1 MRLSRALPTV
11 MLLGLVSSP
20 LFCQYTPA
28 KLQALDPAGLEQ
40 SLNSQKWLIVEFGGQ
55 TCIPCVQM
63 QPVLME
69 IQKRLG
75 DKGKVHNFWI
85 QEHVETARRFGIM
98 VMPTQIIFDAK
109 GKEIVRHQG
118 YWELES
124 FQKVLKEKGV
134 L

>member
-1 MRLSRALPTV
+1 MRPRHLLPSM

-28 KLQALDPAGLEQ
+28 KLPALDPAGLEQ
-40 SLNSQKWLIVEFGGQ
+40 GLKSQKWLIMEFGGQ
-55 TCIPCVQM
+55 TCIPCIRM

-69 IQKRLG
+69 IQKKLG

-109 GKEIVRHQG
+109 GKEILRHQG

>member
-1 MRLSRALPTV
+1 MRPRQLLPILL
-11 MLLGLVSSP
+11 LLGFAGSP

-28 KLQALDPAGLEQ
+28 KLPALDPAGLEQ
-40 SLNSQKWLIVEFGGQ
+40 GLKSQKWLIMEFGGQ
-55 TCIPCVQM
+55 TCIPCIRM

-69 IQKRLG
+69 IQKKLG

-98 VMPTQIIFDAK
+98 VMPTQIVFDAK
-109 GKEIVRHQG
+109 GKEILRHQG
-118 YWELES
+118 YWELEA
-124 FQKVLKEKGV
+124 FQKVLKEKGI

>member
-1 MRLSRALPTV
+1 MRLRHFLSGA
-11 MLLGLVSSP
+11 MLLGLASSP

-28 KLQALDPAGLEQ
+28 KLPVLGPAELEQ
-40 SLNSQKWLIVEFGGQ
+40 GLKGQKWLIVEFGGR

-98 VMPTQIIFDAK
+98 VMPTQIVFDPK
-109 GKEIVRHQG
+109 GKEILRHQG
-118 YWELES
+118 YWELDS
-124 FQKVLKEKGV
+124 FQNALKGKGV